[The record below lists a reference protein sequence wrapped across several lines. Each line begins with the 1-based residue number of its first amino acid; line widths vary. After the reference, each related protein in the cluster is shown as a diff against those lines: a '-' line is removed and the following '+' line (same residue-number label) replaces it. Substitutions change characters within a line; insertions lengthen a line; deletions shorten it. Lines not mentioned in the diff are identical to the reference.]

1 MDFKNLSSYTY
12 QDIKERVQVYEN
24 SQKILLTERTVKT
37 IKKNSFKMICV
48 KNSKTMCPF
57 RISFLKT
64 DDSTYVYQE
73 KTSVLTHNHGKFSKN
88 FFQKNF
94 FKRDFSLLQEPLSR
108 IIEKSPLALEE
119 LKPKKLLKILK
130 EDGSL
135 SSNISKGFR
144 TYHKIFKKKFDNLLR
159 KVKQGLKKKDL
170 SQSEIVNETIAFQSS
185 ISTDETAKT
194 PTNEFKSEE
203 NSMIEEVTNK
213 NEDILGEIQQ
223 QQQEKN
229 LQWDCFI
236 NDEECPKWFIPFNF
250 Y

>member
-1 MDFKNLSSYTY
+1 MEFKNLSSYTY
-12 QDIKERVQVYEN
+12 QDIKEIVQGYEAN
-24 SQKILLTERTVKT
+24 QKILLTERSVKT
-37 IKKNSFKMICV
+37 AKKNSFKMICV
-48 KNSKTMCPF
+48 KNSKIMCPF

-73 KTSVLTHNHGKFSKN
+73 KTSVLMHNHGKFSKN

-94 FKRDFSLLQEPLSR
+94 FKRDFSLLQEPLSNL
-108 IIEKSPLALEE
+108 IEKSPLALED

-130 EDGSL
+130 ENGNL

-144 TYHKIFKKKFDNLLR
+144 SYHKMFKKKFDNLLR
-159 KVKQGLKKKDL
+159 KVKQNIKKKDS
-170 SQSEIVNETIAFQSS
+170 SQSEIGNETIAFQSS
-185 ISTDETAKT
+185 ISTDETAKS
-194 PTNEFKSEE
+194 PINELKSEE
-203 NSMIEEVTNK
+203 NSMIEEVNNR

-236 NDEECPKWFIPFNF
+236 NEEECPKWFIPFNF